1 MGLAYQTRLILSAYF
16 NLCKKIVLTQSSI
29 KLCRKCSHIK
39 PVTTNT
45 SMTAYCRMYDR
56 KIQVVNNVQ
65 GFEIEQYFS
74 IDAVI
79 GIRCGIHLLSS
90 ERFMKV
96 SKSRSSLIEVL
107 KYFSQKKE
115 FLYYF
120 PASALDRY
128 S

>member
-1 MGLAYQTRLILSAYF
+1 
-16 NLCKKIVLTQSSI
+16 
-29 KLCRKCSHIK
+29 
-39 PVTTNT
+39 
-45 SMTAYCRMYDR
+45 MYDR

-128 S
+128 SWVKTAGTASSTLA